1 MIRINLLPYRA
12 ARKKE
17 NVRFQVNIFLGS
29 LIVLSLAIVWAN
41 IYLSGRINRLNGE
54 IGATQSQLVKYQQ
67 INNEIADIKK
77 KLELLN
83 RKIEVIESLERDRK
97 APVRNLD
104 SLYQLIVEKRMWYT
118 QLDEKGGTIKVSGIA
133 VDNQTV
139 ADYMTRVEKA
149 EQFENVR
156 LLTIKQQKFQGTD
169 VNLKQFDVDFQ
180 KKKSPEELAK
190 EAAQASAN
198 KDAAKVMAKG
208 KKR

>member
-17 NVRFQVNIFLGS
+17 NVRFQVNVFLGS

-41 IYLSGRINRLNGE
+41 FHLSGRIDGLNGE
-54 IGATQSQLVKYQQ
+54 IDATQAQLVKYQQ
-67 INNEIADIKK
+67 INSEIADIKK
-77 KLELLN
+77 KLDLLN

-104 SLYQLIVEKRMWYT
+104 TLYQLIVEKRMWYT

-156 LLTIKQQKFQGTD
+156 LLTIKQQNFQGAD
-169 VNLKQFDVDFQ
+169 VSLKQFDVDFQ
-180 KKKSPEELAK
+180 KKKSPDELAK
-190 EAAQASAN
+190 ETAKASAN

-208 KKR
+208 KK

>member
-17 NVRFQVNIFLGS
+17 NVRFQVNVFLGS

-41 IYLSGRINRLNGE
+41 FHLSGRIDGLNGE
-54 IGATQSQLVKYQQ
+54 IDATQAQLVKYQQ
-67 INNEIADIKK
+67 INSEIADIKK
-77 KLELLN
+77 KLDLLN

-104 SLYQLIVEKRMWYT
+104 TLYQLIVEKRMWYT

-156 LLTIKQQKFQGTD
+156 LLTIKQQNFQGAD
-169 VNLKQFDVDFQ
+169 VSLKQFDVDFQ
-180 KKKSPEELAK
+180 KKKSPDELAK
-190 EAAQASAN
+190 EAAKASAN

-208 KKR
+208 KK